1 MKKHP
6 IIIIYTTNAYFS
18 FLSNEIGKM
27 ARGKIGDRG
36 MEKCGIVGCGRNAF
50 GEEHWFVECGKE
62 KEEKKK
68 FVGEMARSLVRSD

>member
-27 ARGKIGDRG
+27 AARGKIEARDGKMRDRWL
-36 MEKCGIVGCGRNAF
+36 RT
-50 GEEHWFVECGKE
+50 
-62 KEEKKK
+62 
-68 FVGEMARSLVRSD
+68 

>member
-18 FLSNEIGKM
+18 FLSKSGKW
-27 ARGKIGDRG
+27 RREEKSRRG